1 MGVPV
6 SIGICAYNEKDRIR
20 SLFDS
25 LRRQELPPPLELREI
40 LVVTSGCTDGTE
52 DEVAAYGEQDPRIR
66 LIRQPARL
74 GKASALN
81 EILRSYQGDFLV
93 LVNADARLAPGSV
106 GLLLRPFLAS
116 PDAAVACGA
125 PVPVTDGG
133 RLPGFVEELEWG
145 VHNRSLEALSRRGT
159 ANHCCDELMA
169 IRRGFVE
176 CLPADLIN
184 DGAYVGVYAALRGHT
199 VCFCSGAKVYV
210 QGPRNLRGIV
220 QQRRRVLLGHAQ
232 VRDLL
237 HRRPSTLKEIAK
249 RDPRLAASILA
260 AEIRQRPSY
269 LGFLLLV
276 ALPLELLSSALA
288 FADRAWRSGYSPV
301 WAKVDEL

>member
-6 SIGICAYNEKDRIR
+6 SIGICAYNERDRIR
-20 SLFDS
+20 RLFDS
-25 LRRQELPPPLELREI
+25 LRRQELPSPFELREI
-40 LVVTSGCTDGTE
+40 LVVASGCTDGTE
-52 DEVAAYGEQDPRIR
+52 DEVAAYGEQDGRIR

-93 LVNADARLAPGSV
+93 LVNADARLAPESV
-106 GLLLRPFLAS
+106 GVLLRPFLQS
-116 PDAAVACGA
+116 PEAAVACGA
-125 PVPVTDGG
+125 AVPVTEGG

-176 CLPADLIN
+176 RLPSDLIN
-184 DGAYVGVYAALRGHT
+184 DGAYVGVYAALRGYT
-199 VCFCSGAKVYV
+199 VCFCAGAKVYV
-210 QGPRNLRGIV
+210 QGPRDLHGIL

-232 VRDLL
+232 VRELL
-237 HRRPSTLKEIAK
+237 HHRPRTLTEIAK
-249 RDPRLAASILA
+249 RDPRLALSILA
-260 AEIRQRPSY
+260 AEIRARPSY
-269 LGFLLLV
+269 LAFLLLV
-276 ALPLELLSSALA
+276 ALPLEMLSSALA
-288 FADRAWRSGYSPV
+288 FADRAWRSGYSPI
-301 WAKVDEL
+301 WPKVDEL